1 MKSTPIKFTVHR
13 DGYTT
18 YDGIEVNEYN
28 SDFESPFVPG
38 LGGLQERCYVIY
50 KGLFGKYKI
59 RECIVVAIEYTNCWL
74 WKMDNGWTYFI
85 EDLDKSVFRREDL
98 DKAIKICEE
107 KNRLG
112 KVKVKYLWR

>member
-13 DGYTT
+13 DGYMTH
-18 YDGIEVNEYN
+18 DGIEFKEY
-28 SDFESPFVPG
+28 SSEFESPFIPSFD
-38 LGGLQERCYVIY
+38 GLQRRCYVIY

-59 RECIVVAIEYTNCWL
+59 RECIVDAIEYTNCWL
-74 WKMDNGWTYFI
+74 WKMDNGWTYFA
-85 EDLDKSVFRREDL
+85 EDLDKTVFRREDL

-112 KVKVKYLWR
+112 KVKVNYLWR